1 MLSWTH
7 NSSTPSRLIVPAAK
21 LIRMTLLPLFLKENK
36 RMICVTAEQF
46 LSVEVISGGCEP
58 HLHSAAMHG
67 STVVVA
73 CLCSAW
79 KCCAGKRN
87 EWMGL
92 TMYDLL
98 CIDLNIHSA
107 KANFNARFP
116 PGIVSLDNRS
126 YSRSWCWN
134 ITASSDFI
142 PSAAKMRPWRLPRGI
157 LFGFDTQRL
166 HF

>member
-1 MLSWTH
+1 MLSWIH
-7 NSSTPSRLIVPAAK
+7 NSSTLSRVNVSAVK
-21 LIRMTLLPLFLKENK
+21 LIKITLTPLLLKEGK
-36 RMICVTAEQF
+36 RMICDTAEQF
-46 LSVEVISGGCEP
+46 LSVEVIWGGYEP
-58 HLHSAAMHG
+58 HLLSAAMHG
-67 STVVVA
+67 STAVMA
-73 CLCSAW
+73 CVCSAW

-92 TMYDLL
+92 VMHGLL
-98 CIDLNIHSA
+98 WVDLNIHSA
-107 KANFNARFP
+107 KANLNARFL
-116 PGIVSLDNRS
+116 PGVVSLDDTS